1 MKLIFQ
7 TDRQAM
13 QHTNRLLVL
22 LEILVRLLGLSDSLI
37 EEDLVQTIDQLM
49 GDRSTVAESSC
60 DLHRFPLSG
69 GGLLD
74 HAHRI
79 RLCDLN
85 LFLVQVLSDKV
96 ARNVALLF
104 RRWDVR
110 DPPFFRDESQDA
122 VGFRFRGLLPVFG
135 HGFLRLLCLLL
146 LLLVVCLE
154 LSPVGGLEVD
164 FRRGLGAFIHEG
176 GGQSVCMSEKS
187 QDLRYFLSTRCPR
200 VVYAAEAYR
209 CVVDLP
215 FGEKRG
221 FEATTYKQTLVL
233 GGGADVDGNR

>member
-1 MKLIFQ
+1 MELIFQ

-22 LEILVRLLGLSDSLI
+22 LKVLVRLLGLRNSLI
-37 EEDLVQTIDQLM
+37 EKDLVQTIDQLM

-69 GGLLD
+69 RDLLD

-79 RLCDLN
+79 RLRDLN
-85 LFLVQVLSDKV
+85 LFLVQVLSDKL
-96 ARNVALLF
+96 ARDVALLF
-104 RRWDVR
+104 RRWDVC
-110 DPPFFRDESQDA
+110 DPPFFWDESQNA
-122 VGFRFRGLLPVFG
+122 VGFRFRGFLPVFG

-146 LLLVVCLE
+146 LLLVVRLK

-176 GGQSVCMSEKS
+176 GGRSVCMSEKS
-187 QDLRYFLSTRCPR
+187 QDLRYFLSTKCPR

-209 CVVDLP
+209 YVVDLP

-221 FEATTYKQTLVL
+221 FKATTYIQTLVL
-233 GGGADVDGNR
+233 ESGADVGGNR